1 LAAKVKIIP
10 QLYESRC
17 IRGKTQR
24 ERLLAR
30 ILATRCHRRR
40 AGASEQERERE
51 RETNF
56 ADDKQCIFAPQT
68 SVAASDLPFLG
79 LCDGS
84 PAINAAIFL
93 EKVLMPAAL
102 DKFFI
107 AQTTLR

>member
-1 LAAKVKIIP
+1 MNHAALEAKHSESACSLAFW
-10 QLYESRC
+10 
-17 IRGKTQR
+17 QR
-24 ERLLAR
+24 VVVAAVELV
-30 ILATRCHRRR
+30 R
-40 AGASEQERERE
+40 ASKRVRE

-68 SVAASDLPFLG
+68 SVAASDPPFLG

-107 AQTTLR
+107 AQTSLR